1 MRHPVNTAIM
11 EQIGDDVSEMTTTQ
25 IAQELELP
33 IDALGLK
40 AFGDTPQPIEGNE
53 ILFTGYDI
61 LTHDELS
68 EMLST
73 KRWEEYPDGPI

>member
-1 MRHPVNTAIM
+1 MSHPVNDMILD
-11 EQIGDDVSEMTTTQ
+11 QIGEDTCNLTTT
-25 IAQELELP
+25 ELAKELDLP

-40 AFGDTPQPIEGNE
+40 AFADTPPPSPGQE

-73 KRWEEYPDGPI
+73 KRWEEYPDGPQ